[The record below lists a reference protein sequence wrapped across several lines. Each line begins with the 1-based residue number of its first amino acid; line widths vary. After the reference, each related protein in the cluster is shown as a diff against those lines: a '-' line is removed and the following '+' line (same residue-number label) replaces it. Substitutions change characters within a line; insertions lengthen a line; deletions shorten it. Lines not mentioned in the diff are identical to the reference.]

1 MTKPLLV
8 TSGEPAGIG
17 PDLCISIPEWFSR
30 IVVAGN
36 KQVLAKRAEMLNCTV
51 SLVDYQPGYTPKP
64 GELQVWD
71 FPLPCDVQAGQLEIA
86 NAPVVLDM
94 LESSCKACLN
104 GEFSALVTM
113 PVHKGIL
120 QKARSDFLGH
130 TEFFQKIC
138 QAPEVVMLLA
148 SEKMRVALVTTHLP
162 LKDVPEA
169 IKQDKIITVVVLL
182 NQWLKQH
189 LSIKTPKIAISGLN
203 PHAGEDGA
211 LGLEEV
217 NIVNPAL
224 KLLKEQGIHVI
235 GPMPADTMF
244 LEKDIDAFVAMYH
257 DQGLAVLKYANFSQ
271 AVNIT
276 LGLPIIR
283 TSVDHGT
290 ALTLAGTGN
299 IDLGSCLQA
308 LQFADDA
315 AKRE

>member
-1 MTKPLLV
+1 MKKPLLV

-17 PDLCISIPEWFSR
+17 PDLCVSIPQWFAN
-30 IVVAGN
+30 IVVAGD
-36 KQVLAKRAEMLNCTV
+36 KQLLAKRAAMLNRSV
-51 SLVDYQPGYTPKP
+51 KLVDYQPGYLPKP

-71 FPLPCDVQAGQLEIA
+71 FPLHCNVQEGKLEIS

-120 QKARSDFLGH
+120 QKVRSDFLGH

-138 QAPEVVMLLA
+138 QVPEVVMLLA
-148 SEKMRVALVTTHLP
+148 SDKLKVALVTTHLP
-162 LKDVPEA
+162 IKDVPNA
-169 IKQDKIITVVVLL
+169 VSQDKIIKVVELF
-182 NQWLKQH
+182 NSWLKGSQ
-189 LSIKTPKIAISGLN
+189 KVATPIIMISGLN
-203 PHAGEDGA
+203 PHAGEGGA
-211 LGLEEV
+211 LGLEEINV
-217 NIVNPAL
+217 ISPAI
-224 KLLKEQGIHVI
+224 KKLKEQGVHVL

-244 LEKDIDAFVAMYH
+244 LEKDVDGFVAMYH
-257 DQGLAVLKYANFSQ
+257 DQGLAVLKYASFST

-290 ALTLAGTGN
+290 ALSLAGTGN
-299 IDLGSCLQA
+299 IDLGSCQQA
-308 LQFADDA
+308 LQFAHDA